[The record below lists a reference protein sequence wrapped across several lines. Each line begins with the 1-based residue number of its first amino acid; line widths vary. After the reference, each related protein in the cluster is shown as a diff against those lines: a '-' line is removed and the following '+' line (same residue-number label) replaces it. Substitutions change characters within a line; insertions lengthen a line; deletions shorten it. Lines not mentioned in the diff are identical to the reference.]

1 MNRLLIVICFSFIVT
16 ISVAQKQFELNFKN
30 IEPEALGLKSIIS
43 GKYSKKYNFI
53 WLFTNKGLGIYNG
66 YYYRTMINPLD
77 SNNKP
82 LKISLHQ
89 LYEDK
94 NGIVWFSYTDTA
106 AITKFNY
113 ETKTFT
119 HYVYDSINKYNL
131 PKEFI
136 ASQFYEDSE
145 DRFWIPTWAGGL
157 LLFDRKTEK
166 FKPFDINYK
175 FSNGKSFVGQTV
187 RNIFEIEK
195 NKFVISF
202 FQELPRALPVIY
214 DLKNNTI
221 TEFPFEKYASNLSKQ
236 AIEIIKYYSTI
247 THTTFFDKE
256 NQIIWFGG
264 YSGVIMI
271 DLKNKISKRI
281 SGKQFN
287 DEQKINLDN
296 VQDFIVAYDNNLW
309 CTTSNNGIM
318 IINRKNLKVT
328 YHKQTGN
335 CATCVGENGINNFT
349 KDKDNNIWVFSA
361 SRGLSVCADYVQS
374 IKIKKWDEFEL
385 DYENP
390 SGQSVPL
397 QHMLVKQNNKLYMS
411 SAKGICIYDFIN
423 DSVYPNITFGK
434 TQSDNTIHTFR
445 FAKNN
450 TIELGRNRK
459 DRPHNSQFC
468 IYNESTNKFKDYSS
482 IKHIFDINFSND
494 STSPA
499 YIFSGRYNY
508 LLKYNYTTN
517 DFDSLYTFSDDK
529 MPLPNNGLK
538 LKNNK
543 LFFRMPNG
551 GFMIFDELNKKIRT
565 FRSENYD
572 VEFKDKYIFSFFYTK
587 RNSILI
593 GTEKGLYEFD
603 VEKESFINHSK
614 IAGFKAF
621 NVLNIFEDNYNN
633 IWFTTGVEI
642 IKYNKTNN
650 KYNIFNKQLGFNNF
664 QFSLMNYFLNTA
676 CSGDY
681 VFYPNKKGLTYF
693 NVKNLK
699 LPEEKPIISI
709 FEISVND
716 SLRNLNLKNIELKAT
731 ENNLSFHL
739 ITNQIYTPSAGTF
752 SYQLI
757 GLDDKI
763 KLVKSNEIE
772 LQNLSSGNYI
782 LKIFHKNIFNIE
794 SDVYELKF
802 SILKPFYK
810 TWWFILLC
818 ITGIV
823 IIIGALIRKREKD
836 LLKRQQQL
844 ENIVNDRTAE
854 LVIRS
859 KEIETQKHIIEEKQ
873 KETIDSILY
882 AQRIQN
888 ALLASKSFL
897 NKHLKNYFIYFNPK
911 DLVSGDF
918 YWATEL
924 NNKFYFII
932 ADSTGHGIP
941 GAFMSLLN
949 INFLNEAIN
958 EKQIEKPS
966 EILNYVRNKLIQGLA
981 EDGSEEGG
989 KDGMDCSLICIDF
1002 INKEITYSC
1011 ANNPLIFITNNT
1023 INELDADRMP
1033 VGKSPKDTIAF
1044 SNNKIAFNSGD
1055 ILYLFTDGYADQFGG
1070 EKGKKLKHKNLRD
1083 YLFKIHQLPILE
1095 QKNLLSTEFDN
1106 WKGNLEQIDDVCV
1119 VGIKL

>member
-1 MNRLLIVICFSFIVT
+1 VNRLFFLFYFICVVT
-16 ISVAQKQFELNFKN
+16 LTVAQKQFELNFKN
-30 IEPEALGLKSIIS
+30 IEPEALGLQSIIS
-43 GKYSKKYNFI
+43 GEYSKKYNFI

-66 YYYRTMINPLD
+66 YYYRTMVNPLD
-77 SNNKP
+77 STNKP

-94 NGIVWFSYTDTA
+94 NGHVWFSYTDTS
-106 AITKFNY
+106 AITKFSY

-119 HYVYDSINKYNL
+119 HYVYDSVNKYKL

-145 DRFWIPTWAGGL
+145 DRFWIPTWGGGL

-166 FKPFDINYK
+166 FKTFDVNYK

-202 FQELPRALPVIY
+202 FQELPRAFPVIY
-214 DLKNNTI
+214 DLKKNTI
-221 TEFPFEKYASNLSKQ
+221 TEFPFETYTSNLSEAAADK
-236 AIEIIKYYSTI
+236 IKYYSTI

-264 YSGVIMI
+264 YSGVIMV
-271 DLKNKISKRI
+271 DLKNKISKRV

-287 DEQKINLDN
+287 DEARINLDN
-296 VQDFIVAYDNNLW
+296 VQDFIIDHDNNLW
-309 CTTSNNGIM
+309 CTTSNSGIM
-318 IINRKNLKVT
+318 IINRKTLKVT

-361 SRGLSVCADYVQS
+361 SKGLSICAPYTQL
-374 IKIKKWDEFEL
+374 IKIKKWEEFDL

-397 QHMLVKQNNKLYMS
+397 QQMLIKQNNKLYMS
-411 SAKGICIYDFIN
+411 SAKGISVYDFIN

-434 TQSDNTIHTFR
+434 TPFENIIHTIKFG
-445 FAKNN
+445 KNN
-450 TIELGRNRK
+450 TIELGRNTNER
-459 DRPHNSQFC
+459 RYNSQFC
-468 IYNESTNKFKDYSS
+468 IYNETTKKFKDYSS
-482 IKHIFDINFSND
+482 IKHFFDINFSND
-494 STSPA
+494 TSGPS
-499 YIFSGRYNY
+499 YVFSGRYNY
-508 LLKYNYTTN
+508 LLKYNYNTN
-517 DFDSLYTFSDDK
+517 NFDSLYTFPEDK
-529 MPLPNNGLK
+529 LPLPNHGLK

-543 LFFRMPNG
+543 LFFRMPKG
-551 GFMIFDELNKKIRT
+551 GFMIFDEVTKKIKI
-565 FRSENYD
+565 FSSENYD
-572 VEFKDKYIFSFFYTK
+572 IEFKDKYIFSTFYTN

-603 VEKESFINHSK
+603 IESEKIINHSK
-614 IAGFKAF
+614 LAGFRNATIY
-621 NVLNIFEDNYNN
+621 NIFEDNYTN
-633 IWFTTGVEI
+633 IWFTLGSELVKLNTKNK
-642 IKYNKTNN
+642 KYDV
-650 KYNIFNKQLGFNNF
+650 FNKQLGFNNF
-664 QFSLMNYFLNTA
+664 QFSIMNYFIHTA
-676 CSGDY
+676 YYGNY

-693 NVKNLK
+693 NVEELK
-699 LPEEKPIISI
+699 LPNEKPIISI
-709 FEISVND
+709 FETLVND
-716 SLRNLNLKNIELKAT
+716 SIRNLDLNTIELKAI

-739 ITNQIYTPSAGTF
+739 ITNQIYTPSTGKF

-763 KLVKSNEIE
+763 KILKNNEIE
-772 LQNLSSGNYI
+772 LQNLSPGNYT
-782 LKIFHKNIFNIE
+782 LKIFYKNIFGIE
-794 SDVYELKF
+794 SDAYELKF
-802 SILKPFYK
+802 TILKPFWK

-818 ITGIV
+818 TLLIV
-823 IIIGALIRKREKD
+823 FILRLLIKKREKD
-836 LLKRQQQL
+836 LLKKQQQL
-844 ENIVNDRTAE
+844 ENIVNERTAE

-873 KETIDSILY
+873 KETIDSIKY

-888 ALLASKSFL
+888 ALLASKTLL

-918 YWATEL
+918 YWASEI
-924 NNKFYFII
+924 NNKFYFIV

-958 EKQIEKPS
+958 EKLIENPS
-966 EILNYVRNKLIQGLA
+966 EILDYVRTKLIQGLA

-989 KDGMDCSLICIDF
+989 KDGMDCSLVCIDF
-1002 INKEITYSC
+1002 IKMEFTYSC
-1011 ANNPLIFITNNT
+1011 ANNPIIYISNNT
-1023 INELDADRMP
+1023 IIELEANRMP
-1033 VGKSPKDTIAF
+1033 VGKSPKDTVKF
-1044 SNNKIAFNSGD
+1044 KNNTIKYHNGD
-1055 ILYLFTDGYADQFGG
+1055 IFYLFTDGYADQFGG

-1083 YLFKIHQLPILE
+1083 YLFKIHQTSILE
-1095 QKNLLSTEFDN
+1095 QKELLSREFN
-1106 WKGNLEQIDDVCV
+1106 QWKGNLEQIDDVCV
-1119 VGIKL
+1119 VGIKI